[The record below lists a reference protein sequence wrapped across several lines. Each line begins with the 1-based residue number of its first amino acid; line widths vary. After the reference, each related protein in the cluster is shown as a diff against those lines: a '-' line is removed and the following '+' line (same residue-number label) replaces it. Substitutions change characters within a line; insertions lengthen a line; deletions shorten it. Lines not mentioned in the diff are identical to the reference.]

1 MMHIPQPQTNP
12 VPDINIQ
19 IENRTIFPTVISTVD
34 LPVDNQKL
42 KNFIDNLRNQDP
54 DGRTYSNKGGWQSKD
69 VDLHSPE
76 LSELVTHILA
86 VTDHVAKELSLQNLT
101 LTNMWANVNGPYN
114 YNQLHVHPGAILS
127 GTYYVKKPENSGSI
141 EFMRSDGGEHFT
153 NPKQQS
159 FFTDGW
165 AVFEAVEGTLVI
177 FPGWLKHSVGANL
190 STEDRISMS
199 FNFS

>member
-1 MMHIPQPQTNP
+1 MNTPQPQL
-12 VPDINIQ
+12 DLGSKIKINNQ
-19 IENRTIFPTVISTVD
+19 VIFPTVISTTE
-34 LPVDNQKL
+34 LSINNEKL
-42 KNFIDNLRNQDP
+42 EKFIYSVNKQDQE
-54 DGRTYSNKGGWQSKD
+54 GRTYSNKGGWQSQ
-69 VDLHSPE
+69 DLDAHSPE
-76 LSELVTHILA
+76 LFELITHILA
-86 VTDHVAKELSLQNLT
+86 VTDNVAKELNLENLT
-101 LTNMWANVNGPYN
+101 LTNLWANINGPYN

-153 NPKQQS
+153 NPKQKS

-165 AVFEAVEGTLVI
+165 AIFEAVEGTLVI

-190 STEDRISMS
+190 SGKDRISLS